1 MLTKKLAM
9 KKIITKLE
17 KACQIVRFHET
28 FVLRFQFYSTLLK
41 SNLVFWNMNVDTRIL
56 KSFCIWIVL
65 YSKPLKSIQ
74 IVGADFDS
82 TIAANQLMPEVNTDF
97 RYVVISRQNQGSNKI
112 VTAIAP
118 SFERRYLRSGDNH
131 WFSCEKLIIT

>member
-1 MLTKKLAM
+1 M
-9 KKIITKLE
+9 
-17 KACQIVRFHET
+17 
-28 FVLRFQFYSTLLK
+28 
-41 SNLVFWNMNVDTRIL
+41 
-56 KSFCIWIVL
+56 
-65 YSKPLKSIQ
+65 KSIQ

-118 SFERRYLRSGDNH
+118 SFERRYLRSGDNN
-131 WFSCEKLIIT
+131 WFSCEKLSNHIVLKVCSNSNFGGKFQSNEGIESLVFLRKMNRICGPLVKSFRRVVTL

>member
-1 MLTKKLAM
+1 
-9 KKIITKLE
+9 
-17 KACQIVRFHET
+17 
-28 FVLRFQFYSTLLK
+28 
-41 SNLVFWNMNVDTRIL
+41 MN
-56 KSFCIWIVL
+56 CPA
-65 YSKPLKSIQ
+65 YKPLKSIQ

-118 SFERRYLRSGDNH
+118 SFERRYLRSGDNNG
-131 WFSCEKLIIT
+131 FSYGKSNHLQFCHCCFLEFLHSRFLNDKTEAVYSKVSV

>member
-1 MLTKKLAM
+1 MN
-9 KKIITKLE
+9 LE
-17 KACQIVRFHET
+17 KGFSKGIA
-28 FVLRFQFYSTLLK
+28 
-41 SNLVFWNMNVDTRIL
+41 
-56 KSFCIWIVL
+56 IWIVL

-112 VTAIAP
+112 VTAITP

-131 WFSCEKLIIT
+131 WFSCEKLIIM

>member
-1 MLTKKLAM
+1 
-9 KKIITKLE
+9 
-17 KACQIVRFHET
+17 
-28 FVLRFQFYSTLLK
+28 
-41 SNLVFWNMNVDTRIL
+41 MNCPI
-56 KSFCIWIVL
+56 

-118 SFERRYLRSGDNH
+118 SFERRYLRSGDNN
-131 WFSCEKLIIT
+131 WFSCEKLIILYSKFIRIRILAENFNRTKVSNRWFSCAK